1 MSYRLTITEL
11 AGEGLRRCAAEELD
25 SAREGLADATAV
37 ERAKAVHEAR
47 KSLKKT
53 RSLVRLARPAI
64 GSKRYR
70 VANTALRDTA
80 RTLSGTRDADVLIA
94 VAAGLQEQYVG
105 QLPASA
111 FETLTEH
118 LAAAVQTTATPGAED
133 PIAQAVQQLA
143 HVRLAVDAW
152 PLHKAGWDT
161 VVEALTTTYAN
172 GRADLEA
179 VRKDPAADVRHEW
192 RKRVKDLWYQQRL
205 VVDAWEPVLAA
216 QAEQAH
222 LLSEHLGDDHDL
234 AVLHEAITSGRMDA
248 GSDSEAILALIDQ
261 RRDELLHAA
270 LTLGDRLY
278 AESPK
283 AFARRVTSY
292 LRAWEAQAD
301 DELAA

>member
-1 MSYRLTITEL
+1 
-11 AGEGLRRCAAEELD
+11 
-25 SAREGLADATAV
+25 
-37 ERAKAVHEAR
+37 
-47 KSLKKT
+47 
-53 RSLVRLARPAI
+53 
-64 GSKRYR
+64 
-70 VANTALRDTA
+70 
-80 RTLSGTRDADVLIA
+80 
-94 VAAGLQEQYVG
+94 
-105 QLPASA
+105 
-111 FETLTEH
+111 
-118 LAAAVQTTATPGAED
+118 
-133 PIAQAVQQLA
+133 
-143 HVRLAVDAW
+143 
-152 PLHKAGWDT
+152 
-161 VVEALTTTYAN
+161 
-172 GRADLEA
+172 

-261 RRDELLHAA
+261 RRNELLHAA